1 MKGEVLLIDF
11 PFSEGGGSK
20 VRPALS
26 VQGNSVRST
35 MTIVAQVTSNVARL
49 GPPTRL
55 FIDLAVETG
64 SGLLADSVVMC
75 DNLYTVHNSRILRC
89 LGSLSTTAMAQIDE
103 CLKAAHGIP

>member
-26 VQGNSVRST
+26 VQGNAVRST
-35 MTIVAQVTSNVARL
+35 MTIVAQVTSNLARL

-55 FIDLAVETG
+55 FIDIGVERG
-64 SGLLADSVVMC
+64 SGLLTDSVIMC
-75 DNLYTVHNSRILRC
+75 DNLYTVHNSRILRS
-89 LGSLSTTAMAQIDE
+89 LGSLSAAAITQIDE